1 MEKKKQQCQRNLW
14 RRRRDRYKCM
24 HTEVFFSMESMTWV
38 KEKRIFFLY
47 RELIRIA
54 SHHQKEK
61 PQADPLL
68 SFSFSK
74 FFNQRLVDL
83 SQFVSLFFFL
93 AVGCSSLCL
102 SLLFVVNSHFC
113 RNGQSSFTGGLQTQ
127 KRIKTSIPFNR
138 TKERRDP

>member
-1 MEKKKQQCQRNLW
+1 MGEG
-14 RRRRDRYKCM
+14 
-24 HTEVFFSMESMTWV
+24 
-38 KEKRIFFLY
+38 KRIFFLY

-93 AVGCSSLCL
+93 AVGCSWLCL
-102 SLLFVVNSHFC
+102 SPIC
-113 RNGQSSFTGGLQTQ
+113 REFSFLSQWTILVHRRTPNP
-127 KRIKTSIPFNR
+127 KTNKDIDPF
-138 TKERRDP
+138 

>member
-1 MEKKKQQCQRNLW
+1 MMMMMMMIQDGKKKQQCQRNLW

-24 HTEVFFSMESMTWV
+24 HTEVFFSMEYDMGEGKKV
-38 KEKRIFFLY
+38 FFLF

-68 SFSFSK
+68 SFSFFLPSK

-83 SQFVSLFFFL
+83 SQFVSLFFF
-93 AVGCSSLCL
+93 
-102 SLLFVVNSHFC
+102 
-113 RNGQSSFTGGLQTQ
+113 
-127 KRIKTSIPFNR
+127 
-138 TKERRDP
+138 